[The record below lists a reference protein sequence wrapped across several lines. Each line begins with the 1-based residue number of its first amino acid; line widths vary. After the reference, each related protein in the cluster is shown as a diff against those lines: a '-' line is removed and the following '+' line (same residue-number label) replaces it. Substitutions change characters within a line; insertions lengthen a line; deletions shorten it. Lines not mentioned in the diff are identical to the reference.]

1 MATTA
6 TVMTA
11 GSAVQPRAQDVGLSV
26 KDKVTIGLI
35 GFFILVAWTLEAY
48 WLLHNN
54 DMEAHNDIFQ
64 KGLALYWPADRT
76 YRVPGHDTAKSFT
89 LALESVNV
97 CVTQLLSIWLLFAI
111 VRRRHYRH
119 VLQLVLATYTWYG
132 TFLYYY
138 VAQISGFAI
147 FEYRGTYPFVMFY
160 VCNAPWFIGYA
171 WMAYES
177 VRAISARLRAGA
189 AG

>member
-1 MATTA
+1 MATAA
-6 TVMTA
+6 TVA
-11 GSAVQPRAQDVGLSV
+11 PAIEPRTEGAAAGLSA

-35 GFFILVAWTLEAY
+35 SFFILIAWTLEAY

-54 DMEAHNDIFQ
+54 DMEAHSNLFQ

-97 CVTQLLSIWLLFAI
+97 CVTQLLSIWLVMAI
-111 VRRRHYRH
+111 IKKRYYRH
-119 VLQLVLATYTWYG
+119 TLQLVLSVYTWYG

-160 VCNAPWFIGYA
+160 ACNAPWFIGYA
-171 WMAYES
+171 WMAYDS
-177 VRAISARLRAGA
+177 LAAINARLRA

>member
-6 TVMTA
+6 TMMA
-11 GSAVQPRAQDVGLSV
+11 GPAVQPRTQGLGLSV

-35 GFFILVAWTLEAY
+35 GFFVLIAWTLEAY
-48 WLLHNN
+48 WLVHNN
-54 DMEAHNDIFQ
+54 DMEAHNDILQ
-64 KGLALYWPADRT
+64 KALALYWPADRT

-97 CVTQLLSIWLLFAI
+97 CVTQLLQIWLVLAI
-111 VRRRHYRH
+111 VRKRHYRH

-138 VAQISGFAI
+138 VAQISGFAV

-160 VCNAPWFIGYA
+160 ACNAPWFIAYA

-177 VRAISARLRAGA
+177 IRELGARMRTAGA
-189 AG
+189 AA